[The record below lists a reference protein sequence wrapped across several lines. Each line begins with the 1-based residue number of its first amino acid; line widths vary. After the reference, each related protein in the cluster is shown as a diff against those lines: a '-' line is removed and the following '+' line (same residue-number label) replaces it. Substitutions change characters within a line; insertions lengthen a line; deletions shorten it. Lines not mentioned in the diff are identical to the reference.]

1 VHLDAR
7 LVRRVLGCLQESP
20 LIEFARDLAR
30 IPSVFGSE
38 RTLAEAAARRMG
50 ALGFEVQTVDVEK
63 DRPNVLGWV
72 RGSGGGPSL
81 MFNGH
86 TDTVVQSLG
95 WTKPLYGGDLEDGRI
110 YGHGVSN
117 MKASDAAM
125 IYAADAIRRAGVK
138 LKGDLLI
145 ALVVGEC
152 QGGVGTRDLMAR
164 GVRTDTFLCAEPTDF
179 GILTLHAASQYLRV
193 AVTGRTGHPGAYDR
207 GLSAVQKML
216 ELTTRLGPMH
226 EAMRP
231 GGWMTFQPDPA
242 YGGLPRYHLA
252 TIRGALTKDF
262 LESWS
267 STPDY
272 CTAVFNVRATP
283 NQGVESTKA
292 DLERVLSEMQAAE
305 GGWAY
310 EVTVVRSMPAFE
322 APPEGVAVR
331 ALVSACDQVTG
342 TAPPVGALEPYMF
355 IASDAGIMQATGM
368 RDGVLMGPGRFT
380 SATAD
385 EYVEVEKL
393 ILAAKV
399 YALMALDVCG
409 VAS

>member
-1 VHLDAR
+1 HQRSPHARARRPRPLPRGRAPPPGAARALRLPDRRHAGRSTGGVPDPDPRAHGEEALLPRGGPRGDPTRPRLPLITEAAHARRRHTPVVSTRGFAVHLDAR
-7 LVRRVLGCLQESP
+7 LVRRVFGCLEASP
-20 LIEFARDLAR
+20 LIEFTRDLAR

-38 RTLAEAAARRMG
+38 RTLAEAAARRMD

-72 RGSGGGPSL
+72 KGSGGGPSL

-152 QGGVGTRDLMAR
+152 QGGIGTRDLMAR

-231 GGWMTFQPDPA
+231 GGWMT
-242 YGGLPRYHLA
+242 
-252 TIRGALTKDF
+252 
-262 LESWS
+262 
-267 STPDY
+267 
-272 CTAVFNVRATP
+272 
-283 NQGVESTKA
+283 
-292 DLERVLSEMQAAE
+292 
-305 GGWAY
+305 
-310 EVTVVRSMPAFE
+310 
-322 APPEGVAVR
+322 
-331 ALVSACDQVTG
+331 
-342 TAPPVGALEPYMF
+342 
-355 IASDAGIMQATGM
+355 
-368 RDGVLMGPGRFT
+368 
-380 SATAD
+380 
-385 EYVEVEKL
+385 
-393 ILAAKV
+393 
-399 YALMALDVCG
+399 
-409 VAS
+409 